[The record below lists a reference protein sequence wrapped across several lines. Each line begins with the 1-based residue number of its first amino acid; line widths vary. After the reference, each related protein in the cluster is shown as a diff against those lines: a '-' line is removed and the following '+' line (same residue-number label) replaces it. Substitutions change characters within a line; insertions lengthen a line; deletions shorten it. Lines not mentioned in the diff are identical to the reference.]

1 MSRYLHSIGTS
12 GPQWAAVFFCLL
24 LPLDGSAASSNRS
37 IELRLEALESR
48 LPDADRLA
56 TLERTIKSSGV
67 TSLVDDVN
75 QLQSDIRQLR
85 GEVERLSHDLDAQ
98 NQRQQQLY
106 QALDRR
112 LTALEQKGAVAAADP
127 QASAEIAGSA
137 TAASA
142 TQQSAPVVPES
153 SDSEQAD
160 YLAAFEALKKGSF
173 DQAIGGFSKFL
184 QKYPKS
190 GYASN
195 AQYWLGEAN
204 YVKQD
209 YPAALQALQTLVSKY
224 PGSAKL
230 PSAQL
235 KIGYIYYETRKY
247 DKAREILEQVRKAYP
262 DNSVSGLATERL
274 ERMRKEGV

>member
-1 MSRYLHSIGTS
+1 MSRCLHRIGTS

-75 QLQSDIRQLR
+75 QLQNDIRQLR

-112 LTALEQKGAVAAADP
+112 LTALEQKGAVAAADT
-127 QASAEIAGSA
+127 QASAETAGSA
-137 TAASA
+137 STANTTSLS
-142 TQQSAPVVPES
+142 TPVPEA

-173 DQAIGGFSKFL
+173 DQAISGFSKFL

-209 YPAALQALQTLVSKY
+209 YPAALQAFQTLVSKY

-247 DKAREILEQVRKAYP
+247 DKARETLEQVRKTYP
-262 DNSVSGLATERL
+262 DNSVSGLAAERL